1 MHDSTRIVP
10 ILPTSTQSSMLQ
22 RTPFRAGTFTLRCT
36 ASGTFTRIQMR
47 RVSPCLISSVNHSPT
62 VISAFN
68 RRITHTLNI
77 HKNALLGNQPW
88 SFLGAYIWARAQGC
102 TEIKN
107 FDMWLKCDRQRP
119 QNTEKP
125 HLRIFGTVTGPVSE
139 KSK

>member
-1 MHDSTRIVP
+1 MYSVGDFYTNP
-10 ILPTSTQSSMLQ
+10 DAACL
-22 RTPFRAGTFTLRCT
+22 TL
-36 ASGTFTRIQMR
+36 SH
-47 RVSPCLISSVNHSPT
+47 ISSVNHSPT

-77 HKNALLGNQPW
+77 HENALLGNQPW
-88 SFLGAYIWARAQGC
+88 SFLGAYIFGLEPKGAP
-102 TEIKN
+102 ELKF

-119 QNTEKP
+119 PNTEKP